1 MSFSARE
8 ARYIIRKEVKRV
20 AEGEEVRH
28 LNITAMMDMM
38 TILLVTFIF
47 QASVS
52 SEINAGEVELP
63 DSVSDEPMPE
73 ARSTVVITQTG
84 IVVEGKT
91 IAAVRDGDVDA
102 SDKEGGALGVKIPA
116 LTNFLANLRAVEDA
130 KMRERGKT
138 VPTVPEL
145 MILADRHTPYRLLL
159 QVMFSA
165 KQKEAGYKR
174 FRLVV
179 QKHHPVGVGA
189 KL

>member
-1 MSFSARE
+1 
-8 ARYIIRKEVKRV
+8 
-20 AEGEEVRH
+20 
-28 LNITAMMDMM
+28 M
-38 TILLVTFIF
+38 T
-47 QASVS
+47 
-52 SEINAGEVELP
+52 AGEIELP
-63 DSVSDEPMPE
+63 NALSEEKMPE

-116 LTNFLANLRAVEDA
+116 LTNFLSNLRAVEEQ
-130 KMRERGKT
+130 KLRERGKT

-179 QKHHPVGVGA
+179 QKHFPVGP
-189 KL
+189 KP

>member
-1 MSFSARE
+1 MPFSPRE
-8 ARYIIRKEVKRV
+8 ARNIIRKEVKRV
-20 AEGEEVRH
+20 PEGEEIRH

-47 QASVS
+47 QASVTT
-52 SEINAGEVELP
+52 EMNVGEVKLP
-63 DSVSDEPMPE
+63 QSVSEEPMPE
-73 ARSTVVITQTG
+73 ARATVIITQTG
-84 IVVEGKT
+84 IVVEGRT

-102 SDKEGGALGVKIPA
+102 SEKEGGALGVKIPA
-116 LTNFLANLRAVEDA
+116 LTNFLSNLRGVEEQ
-130 KMRERGKT
+130 KMRERGKE
-138 VPTVPEL
+138 VPAIPEL

-179 QKHHPVGVGA
+179 QKHFPVGPR
-189 KL
+189 K

>member
-1 MSFSARE
+1 MSFSPRE
-8 ARYIIRKEVKRV
+8 ARNIIRKEVHRV
-20 AEGEEVRH
+20 PEGEEVRH

-47 QASVS
+47 QASVTT
-52 SEINAGEVELP
+52 EINAGEVELP
-63 DSVSDEPMPE
+63 NSVSDEPMPE

-102 SDKEGGALGVKIPA
+102 SEKEGGALGVKIPA
-116 LTNFLANLRAVEDA
+116 LTNFLSNLRGIEEQRL
-130 KMRERGKT
+130 KERGKT
-138 VPTVPEL
+138 APAVPEL

-179 QKHHPVGVGA
+179 QKHHPVGPRR
-189 KL
+189 